1 MSSQSVSA
9 PDGVPPM
16 RIGVYIDGYNLYYGG
31 RYLFGRGVAGWRWLD
46 MRAVFTSVAARH
58 GWSPGV
64 PLRVVYCTARVSG
77 AESQA
82 AQQRQDTYLR
92 ALEKSGSVSHIEY
105 GQFQRNIKFA
115 PLGVKDQRGRPV
127 LVTSKLPVLVQ
138 DASGSDMRDARF
150 IVSIL
155 NTTEKGSDVNVASHL
170 LRDVFTAAVDAAI
183 VVSNDSDLAFPV
195 TESRGWVP
203 VGIIKPTA
211 NHLAGKLQGDP
222 TVGVGGHWW
231 DQLTGTD
238 FTSNQLPNHVGV
250 GRLARPA
257 GW

>member
-1 MSSQSVSA
+1 MWLIPARSSA
-9 PDGVPPM
+9 TLHPM

-31 RYLFGRGVAGWRWLD
+31 RYRFGRGVAGWRWLD

-58 GWSPGV
+58 GWSPSV
-64 PLRVVYCTARVSG
+64 PLSVVYCTARVSG
-77 AESQA
+77 SESRA
-82 AQQRQDTYLR
+82 AQQRQYAYLR
-92 ALEKSGSVSHIEY
+92 ALEKSGSVTHIEY

-115 PLGVKDQRGRPV
+115 PLGVKDQRGRAV
-127 LVTSKLPVLVQ
+127 LVTSTPPILIK
-138 DASGSDMRDARF
+138 DASATDVADARF

-170 LRDVFTAAVDAAI
+170 LIDVFTESIDAAI

-195 TESRGWVP
+195 TEVRGRVP
-203 VGIIKPTA
+203 VGVINPTTGQ
-211 NHLAGKLQGDP
+211 LAGKLKGDA

-231 DQLTGTD
+231 DELILTD
-238 FTSNQLPNHVGV
+238 FTSNQLPNPVGHI
-250 GRLARPA
+250 RRPP